1 MQTARDYTSVAAL
14 WARYDRV
21 GRSHGFDAPT
31 VEEWAAWHDEW
42 QPRLLDLLGGL
53 PERTVPLDP
62 AVLWARDEEGYRL
75 EKVAF
80 QSEPGQFV
88 PCYVL
93 IPRAVEP
100 PYRPVIA
107 LHGHGT
113 GGAAH
118 ILGLILD
125 EATRAAEI
133 AHIES
138 MNYDYARQL
147 ARRGFLVFAPEQR
160 GFGER
165 MEPWPALRE
174 DHLDPL
180 WQSSCASLSF
190 NAMLQG
196 KTAIGLRVWDLMRT
210 IDYVH
215 SRPESLVGGLGC
227 LGLSGGGTITLF
239 GAALDSRITVAVVSG
254 YFNTFRDSIMA
265 IRHCACNY
273 VPRLVNHAEMSDIA
287 GLIAPRP
294 LLIESGA
301 ADPIFPIAAAQ
312 AAYTDLQRIYEVA
325 GVPDRLA
332 MDAHP
337 GPHRFSGRLAFD
349 WLDRWL

>member
-1 MQTARDYTSVAAL
+1 MDAGRDYTSVAAL
-14 WARYDRV
+14 WARYERTE
-21 GRSHGFDAPT
+21 RSHAFRART
-31 VEEWAAWHDEW
+31 REEWLDWRETW
-42 QPRLLDLLGGL
+42 QASLLDLLGGL
-53 PERTVPLDP
+53 PKRTVPLDP
-62 AVLWARDEEGYRL
+62 EVLWARDEDDYRL
-75 EKVAF
+75 EKVSF
-80 QSEPGQFV
+80 RSEPGQFV

-125 EATRAAEI
+125 EATRAAEL

-147 ARRGFLVFAPEQR
+147 ARHGFLVFAPELR

-174 DHLDPL
+174 DHHDPL
-180 WQSSCASLSF
+180 WQSSCVALSF
-190 NAMLQG
+190 NALLQG
-196 KTAIGLRVWDLMRT
+196 KTAIGLRVWDVMRT
-210 IDYVH
+210 IDYIY
-215 SRPESLVGGLGC
+215 SRPEPLNSGLGC

-239 GAALDSRITVAVVSG
+239 SAALDPRITAAVVSG
-254 YFNTFRDSIMA
+254 SFNTFRDSIMA
-265 IRHCACNY
+265 ILHCACNY
-273 VPRLVNHAEMSDIA
+273 VPCLVEHAEMADIA

-294 LLIESGA
+294 LLIESGV
-301 ADPIFPIAAAQ
+301 ADPIFPITAAR
-312 AAYTDLQRIYEVA
+312 AAHADLRRIYAVA
-325 GVPDRLA
+325 GVPERLV

-337 GPHRFSGRLAFD
+337 GGHQFSGRLAFE